1 MTLSAKKDREKAH
14 GSVTLSQ
21 EEMEQLTRRVKLLDD
36 RLDKLDSIVTT
47 LVERVMRAPLTLELT
62 CPKCSQQIEIN
73 ITGNTRLRGGF

>member
-1 MTLSAKKDREKAH
+1 MTLAAKKDKERAH
-14 GSVTLSQ
+14 GAVTLSQ

-62 CPKCSQQIEIN
+62 CPKCSQQSEIN
-73 ITGNTRLRGGF
+73 ITSNTRLRGGI